1 MSERKVYP
9 SDLNDTEWSL
19 LEPHIPAIKAGGRP
33 AKYSRRE
40 IVNGILYV
48 LRGGIAWRMM
58 PHDLPAW
65 DTVYAYYNRWR
76 KAGIWERIHQVL
88 YTQMRIEMGRQAQA
102 SLANADSQSVKIT
115 EKGG

>member
-1 MSERKVYP
+1 MSKRKVYP
-9 SDLNDTEWSL
+9 SDLNDAEWTL
-19 LEPHIPAIKAGGRP
+19 LEPDIPAIKTGGRP

-76 KAGIWERIHQVL
+76 KAGLWEDIHQIL
-88 YTQMRIEMGRQAQA
+88 YRQLRIEMGR
-102 SLANADSQSVKIT
+102 
-115 EKGG
+115 